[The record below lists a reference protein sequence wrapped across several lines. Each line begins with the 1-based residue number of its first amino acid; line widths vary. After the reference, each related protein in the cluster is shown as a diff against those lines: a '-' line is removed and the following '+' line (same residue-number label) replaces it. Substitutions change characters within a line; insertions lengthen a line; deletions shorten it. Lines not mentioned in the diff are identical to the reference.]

1 MYVMHVIEVRE
12 WGKGGVLVEL
22 RGEFDGHNLEDLRQI
37 LDSVLA
43 LRRPTMVDLSGVT
56 FLDLGATRELTI
68 RSRLYAHHLTFR
80 NPSPRHARAWR
91 RVGLKSGS
99 TSALTRKIRPAAGPT
114 YRRAVGEWPPRLTS
128 RGFRVYGSWPTGSW
142 GDPVGGV

>member
-12 WGKGGVLVEL
+12 WGEGGVLVEL

-37 LDSVLA
+37 LDSVVA

-56 FLDLGATRELTI
+56 FLDVGATRELTI

-80 NPSPRHARAWR
+80 NPSPQVYASVAACGFEKWFDFRSDPEDTSCRRAY
-91 RVGLKSGS
+91 VQKSGGRMAS
-99 TSALTRKIRPAAGPT
+99 
-114 YRRAVGEWPPRLTS
+114 
-128 RGFRVYGSWPTGSW
+128 
-142 GDPVGGV
+142 

>member
-12 WGKGGVLVEL
+12 WGEGGALVEL

-37 LDSVLA
+37 LDAVVA

-56 FLDLGATRELTI
+56 FLDVEATRELTV

-80 NPSPRHARAWR
+80 NPSPQVCASVAACGFDEWFDFRSDPEDTSCRRAY
-91 RVGLKSGS
+91 VQKSGGRMAS
-99 TSALTRKIRPAAGPT
+99 
-114 YRRAVGEWPPRLTS
+114 
-128 RGFRVYGSWPTGSW
+128 
-142 GDPVGGV
+142 

>member
-12 WGKGGVLVEL
+12 WGEGGVLVKL

-37 LDSVLA
+37 LDSVVA

-56 FLDLGATRELTI
+56 FLDVGATRELTI

-80 NPSPRHARAWR
+80 NPSPQVCASVAACRFEEWLDFRSDPEDTSCRRAS
-91 RVGLKSGS
+91 LQKSGGRMAS
-99 TSALTRKIRPAAGPT
+99 
-114 YRRAVGEWPPRLTS
+114 
-128 RGFRVYGSWPTGSW
+128 
-142 GDPVGGV
+142 

>member
-12 WGKGGVLVEL
+12 WGEGGVLVEL
-22 RGEFDGHNLEDLRQI
+22 RGEFDGHNLEDLRRV

-56 FLDLGATRELTI
+56 FLDVRVTRELTI

-80 NPSPRHARAWR
+80 NPSPQACASVAACGFENWFDFCSEPEDTSCRRAY
-91 RVGLKSGS
+91 VQKSGGRMAS
-99 TSALTRKIRPAAGPT
+99 
-114 YRRAVGEWPPRLTS
+114 
-128 RGFRVYGSWPTGSW
+128 
-142 GDPVGGV
+142 

>member
-12 WGKGGVLVEL
+12 WGEGGVLVEL

-37 LDSVLA
+37 LDAVVA

-56 FLDLGATRELTI
+56 FLDVAVTRELTV

-80 NPSPRHARAWR
+80 NPSPQVCASVAACGFDEWFDFRSDPEDTSCRRAY
-91 RVGLKSGS
+91 VQKSGGRMAS
-99 TSALTRKIRPAAGPT
+99 
-114 YRRAVGEWPPRLTS
+114 
-128 RGFRVYGSWPTGSW
+128 
-142 GDPVGGV
+142 